1 MLCVPTC
8 GLIAGALD
16 RELVGSELPERFEQ
30 PERCDSPGVRDPIEF
45 STSAASTSTGSV

>member
-1 MLCVPTC
+1 MFCVPTC

-30 PERCDSPGVRDPIEF
+30 SERCDSPGSATTIDF